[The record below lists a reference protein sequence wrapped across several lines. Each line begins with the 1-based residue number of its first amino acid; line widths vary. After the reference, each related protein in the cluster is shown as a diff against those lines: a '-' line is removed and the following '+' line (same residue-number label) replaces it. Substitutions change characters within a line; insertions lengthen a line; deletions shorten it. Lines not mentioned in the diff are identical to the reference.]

1 MTASFNLVEEPW
13 IPVRDVGG
21 ADREASITEVLTE
34 SHLLQRIGGDIP
46 TQEFALTR
54 LLLAVVRR
62 AIDWGPDPVGRWRQL
77 WDDGELPTADIKD
90 YLAGVR
96 GRFDLLHAETPFY
109 QVADLRS
116 ASGETKPIEVMCA
129 DVPANQ
135 KHYSGR
141 LGVGLESLS
150 LAEAARWVVHCQA
163 CDVAGIKSADPR
175 DPRIKDG
182 KGFGIGPSWAGRLG
196 GVIIEGATLFETLM
210 LNCVVD
216 ADGRGPAADDLPAWE
231 RPQPGPVV
239 RDDLTPAGPTDLL
252 TWQSRRVRIVAEGD
266 RVVEVVLA
274 QGDQIDPVNRWHT
287 EFMTG
292 WRYSDVT
299 SKTLGT
305 KAYLPA
311 KWDPGRALWRGIEA
325 LLTDVQDPRGE
336 RVALK
341 AAGTVHW
348 LRFLQAEGH
357 LDPAI
362 SVRPHAYGLAYDPKG
377 STITGAVDDRLLL
390 RVALLGEDSV
400 ERVVAVSAVRSAT
413 AAVAALGVL
422 AEGLALA
429 AGGGVSCDSR
439 GKERVRRCD
448 SARDAAEADAYFL
461 LDGRYRSWLKDLG
474 SEASIADDS
483 EALWHRLVRAVVG
496 AQARQVIDD
505 AGIAS
510 WTGRAVAGRW
520 LDTPTLVDQFWRAL
534 RGALPYAYPT
544 NPEPE
549 ESIQ

>member
-1 MTASFNLVEEPW
+1 MTASFNLVEEQW

-21 ADREASITEVLTE
+21 ADREVSITEVLTE

-62 AIDWGPDPVGRWRQL
+62 AIDWGSDPVDRWRQL
-77 WDDGELPTADIKD
+77 WDDGELPTADIKG

-96 GRFDLLHAETPFY
+96 GRFDLLHSETPFY

-196 GVIIEGATLFETLM
+196 GVIIEGSTLFETLM

-216 ADGRGPAADDLPAWE
+216 TDGRGPAADDLPAWE
-231 RPQPGPVV
+231 RPQSGPVV
-239 RDDLTPAGPTDLL
+239 RGDPTPSGPADLL
-252 TWQSRRVRIVAEGD
+252 TWQSRRIRIVTEGD

-274 QGDQIDPVNRWHT
+274 QGDPIDPVNRWHA

-292 WRYSDVT
+292 WRYSDVS
-299 SKTLGT
+299 SKKLGAP
-305 KAYLPA
+305 AYMPA
-311 KWDPGRALWRGIEA
+311 KWDPGRAMWRGIEA

-336 RVALK
+336 RTQSK
-341 AAGTVHW
+341 AAGVVHW
-348 LRFLQAEGH
+348 LRFLQAEGY
-357 LDPAI
+357 LDPATV
-362 SVRPHAYGLAYDPKG
+362 VRSHAYGLVYDSKG
-377 STITGAVDDRLLL
+377 TTIMAAVDDRLLL
-390 RVALLGEDSV
+390 RVALLGEDSAD
-400 ERVVAVSAVRSAT
+400 RVVAAAAVRSAT
-413 AAVAALGVL
+413 AAVSALGAL
-422 AEGLALA
+422 AEALALA
-429 AGGGVSCDSR
+429 AGGGVSTDGHGR
-439 GKERVRRCD
+439 ERVRRC
-448 SARDAAEADAYFL
+448 AGVRDAAEADLYFL
-461 LDGRYRSWLKDLG
+461 LDREYRSWLKELG
-474 SEASIADDS
+474 PATSATGDP
-483 EALWHRLVRAVVG
+483 EALWHRTVRAVVG
-496 AQARQVIDD
+496 AKARQVIDD
-505 AGIAS
+505 AGTAS
-510 WTGRAVAGRW
+510 WTGRAVAGQW

-534 RGALPYAYPT
+534 RDALPYAHTT

-549 ESIQ
+549 EGIQ